1 MTLYYEDLHSDTK
14 IYLNEDT
21 AELVPVVKD
30 AKVSIE
36 ALKRKKDQIWSEYL
50 LSNDEGREAL
60 LIEID
65 ILDEC
70 LKCIS

>member
-1 MTLYYEDLHSDTK
+1 MTIYYEDPHSDTK

-21 AELVPVVKD
+21 VELVPVVKD
-30 AKVSIE
+30 TQASIN
-36 ALKRKKDQIWSEYL
+36 ALKAKKDQIWSEYL
-50 LSNDEGREAL
+50 LSDDEGKEAL

-70 LKCIS
+70 LKCLS

>member
-1 MTLYYEDLHSDTK
+1 MTLYYEDSCSDTK
-14 IYLNEDT
+14 IYLDEST
-21 AELVPVVKD
+21 AKLVPVVKD

-50 LSNDEGREAL
+50 LSDDDGKEAL

-70 LKCIS
+70 LKCLS